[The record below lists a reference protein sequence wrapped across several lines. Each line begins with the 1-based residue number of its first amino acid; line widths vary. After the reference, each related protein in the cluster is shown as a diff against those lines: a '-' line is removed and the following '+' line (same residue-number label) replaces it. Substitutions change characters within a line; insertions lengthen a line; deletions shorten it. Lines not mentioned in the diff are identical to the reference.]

1 MADQNPLGIR
11 KLPPWGRRGWGMIL
25 ILLLFAGV
33 LRGWRLSE
41 PANLLGDELYYVA
54 ASRTY
59 LLNVHD
65 LNEEHPPLGK
75 ILIAAGIRL
84 GQACESLSVE
94 QLPSYGYIRL
104 SSLLSGL
111 GIVFFTFALAY
122 RVSLGSLETAELA
135 AFFVASDF
143 LSIIFSRLA
152 MLDCML
158 SLWWL
163 IGAYFGWLCLESI
176 QNKGRYSWGLAAIS
190 AVAFSLAFATKWNG
204 FVGGLVVYI
213 FVVAL
218 SKGEAGKIDRKAQA
232 KKAALLFCL
241 FFVIFSSLYMMSYL
255 PQLFREGFTT
265 DTVLRILHYPIQTWP
280 GRNGE
285 NYMHPMSSPF
295 WAWPIGLYP
304 YIANITVEP
313 DGTSC
318 YLIYCGS
325 IIFWWPGFL
334 FTIKYF
340 ITGIK
345 QKRFNWVFITSI
357 WLANWLI
364 WILATGGGFI
374 HYMLP
379 GIPFM
384 AIVMAWVIEKWAHER
399 RRKLIG
405 FYFLMLSTALAIYY
419 PTLTFLPIR
428 IDLCPILFPS
438 WFINLLALLRAVL
451 YG

>member
-255 PQLFREGFTT
+255 PQLFREGFTA

-325 IIFWWPGFL
+325 IIFWWPGFYFVLKKFFISWQPKDLAGL
-334 FTIKYF
+334 F
-340 ITGIK
+340 
-345 QKRFNWVFITSI
+345 VTSM
-357 WLANWLI
+357 WLGNWLF
-364 WILATGGGFI
+364 WIPFSSGGYI
-374 HYMLP
+374 YYMLV

-384 AIVMAWVIEKWAHER
+384 AIIMADAVQDLYVQKSY
-399 RRKLIG
+399 KLLCTYLFAISVA
-405 FYFLMLSTALAIYY
+405 LSLYY
-419 PTLTFLPIR
+419 PILAYIPISKSMFNFLIP
-428 IDLCPILFPS
+428 DWVS
-438 WFINLLALLRAVL
+438 NLLAFIKVMIL
-451 YG
+451 